1 MELAHYL
8 KSLLLNMPKI
18 GDDFESRNLI
28 KAKIL
33 KRAFECDKPDHSKE
47 ASLFSILDL
56 VSNKTEDSY
65 FTFPP

>member
-1 MELAHYL
+1 
-8 KSLLLNMPKI
+8 MPKI
-18 GDDFESRNLI
+18 GDNFESRNLI

-33 KRAFECDKPDHSKE
+33 KKAFECDKPDHSKE